1 MGSHP
6 PRFTTMVPTR
16 LALLAAP
23 FLLLIII
30 GASQAQPR
38 TGRQQDEEAKEEMTT
53 TTQASTTTTKATMV
67 EETNEVIDP
76 MEQCDKCRKAA
87 YTYKK
92 KFFCQKCVKE
102 GHLKE
107 ADTVVN
113 CGKCRKPRYRARN
126 GDFCS
131 EECPD
136 ISAGG
141 LVDNSNNM
149 VDKAEVEPTVV
160 TTSVETDEAK
170 ELGVLG
176 SIFKFL
182 VEANTWG
189 EVPASIPS
197 AAEVEVE
204 KEEDPDLKEDVEVEM
219 ER

>member
-6 PRFTTMVPTR
+6 PRFTTMAPTK
-16 LALLAAP
+16 AAP

-38 TGRQQDEEAKEEMTT
+38 MGRQDEEAKEEMTT
-53 TTQASTTTTKATMV
+53 TTQASTTTTKETMV

-141 LVDNSNNM
+141 LVDKSNM
-149 VDKAEVEPTVV
+149 VDKAEVEATVV

-204 KEEDPDLKEDVEVEM
+204 EEEEDNDLKEDVEVEM

>member
-1 MGSHP
+1 MGLSHP
-6 PRFTTMVPTR
+6 PRFTTMAPTR
-16 LALLAAP
+16 AALLAAP

-30 GASQAQPR
+30 GSSHAQPR
-38 TGRQQDEEAKEEMTT
+38 TGRQDEEAKEEMTT

-141 LVDNSNNM
+141 GVDNSNM

-160 TTSVETDEAK
+160 TSVENDEAK

-204 KEEDPDLKEDVEVEM
+204 KEEDDLKEDVEVEM

>member
-1 MGSHP
+1 MG
-6 PRFTTMVPTR
+6 
-16 LALLAAP
+16 
-23 FLLLIII
+23 
-30 GASQAQPR
+30 
-38 TGRQQDEEAKEEMTT
+38 DEETKEEMTT
-53 TTQASTTTTKATMV
+53 TTQASTTTTMKEMM
-67 EETNEVIDP
+67 EEANEVMDP
-76 MEQCDKCRKAA
+76 MEQCGKCRKAA

-102 GHLKE
+102 GHIKE

-113 CGKCRKPRYRARN
+113 CSKCRKPRYRARN

-141 LVDNSNNM
+141 VVDKSNM

-160 TTSVETDEAK
+160 TSVETDEAK

-204 KEEDPDLKEDVEVEM
+204 KEEEDLKEDVEVEM
-219 ER
+219 EMER

>member
-1 MGSHP
+1 MG
-6 PRFTTMVPTR
+6 
-16 LALLAAP
+16 
-23 FLLLIII
+23 
-30 GASQAQPR
+30 
-38 TGRQQDEEAKEEMTT
+38 DEETKEEMTT

-92 KFFCQKCVKE
+92 KFFCQKCVME

-107 ADTVVN
+107 A
-113 CGKCRKPRYRARN
+113 
-126 GDFCS
+126 
-131 EECPD
+131 
-136 ISAGG
+136 
-141 LVDNSNNM
+141 
-149 VDKAEVEPTVV
+149 DKAEVEPTVV
-160 TTSVETDEAK
+160 TSSVETDEAK

-204 KEEDPDLKEDVEVEM
+204 KKEEDNDLKEDVEVEM

>member
-6 PRFTTMVPTR
+6 PRFTTMAPTR
-16 LALLAAP
+16 VALLAAP

-38 TGRQQDEEAKEEMTT
+38 MGRQDEEAKEEMTT
-53 TTQASTTTTKATMV
+53 TTKATVV

-141 LVDNSNNM
+141 LVDNSNM

-160 TTSVETDEAK
+160 T
-170 ELGVLG
+170 
-176 SIFKFL
+176 
-182 VEANTWG
+182 
-189 EVPASIPS
+189 
-197 AAEVEVE
+197 
-204 KEEDPDLKEDVEVEM
+204 
-219 ER
+219 

>member
-1 MGSHP
+1 MGVTH
-6 PRFTTMVPTR
+6 RALTTMAPTR
-16 LALLAAP
+16 VALLAAP

-30 GASQAQPR
+30 GASHAQPR
-38 TGRQQDEEAKEEMTT
+38 TGRQDKEAKEEMTT

-102 GHLKE
+102 GHLKA

-141 LVDNSNNM
+141 LVDKSNM

-160 TTSVETDEAK
+160 TSLETDEAK

-204 KEEDPDLKEDVEVEM
+204 EEEEGNDLKEIVEVEM

>member
-1 MGSHP
+1 MGLF
-6 PRFTTMVPTR
+6 RMAPTR
-16 LALLAAP
+16 VALLPAA
-23 FLLLIII
+23 FLLLLLCIVPTT
-30 GASQAQPR
+30 ARAQPR
-38 TGRQQDEEAKEEMTT
+38 QARQDGEAKEETT
-53 TTQASTTTTKATMV
+53 TSGQVSTSTEEMMV
-67 EETNEVIDP
+67 DAEDANEVIDP
-76 MEQCDKCRKAA
+76 MEQCSKCRKAA

-102 GHLKE
+102 GHIKE

-113 CGKCRKPRYRARN
+113 CDKCRKPRYRARN

-141 LVDNSNNM
+141 LVDNSNM

-160 TTSVETDEAK
+160 TSSVENDEAK

-204 KEEDPDLKEDVEVEM
+204 EEEDNDLKEDVEVEM
-219 ER
+219 

>member
-1 MGSHP
+1 MEAGRSLSTA
-6 PRFTTMVPTR
+6 F
-16 LALLAAP
+16 
-23 FLLLIII
+23 
-30 GASQAQPR
+30 ASLSAN
-38 TGRQQDEEAKEEMTT
+38 T
-53 TTQASTTTTKATMV
+53 S
-67 EETNEVIDP
+67 I
-76 MEQCDKCRKAA
+76 
-87 YTYKK
+87 
-92 KFFCQKCVKE
+92 
-102 GHLKE
+102 
-107 ADTVVN
+107 ADTQSNYYTGPAFLNSVSI
-113 CGKCRKPRYRARN
+113 PLRYRARN

-136 ISAGG
+136 ILAGG
-141 LVDNSNNM
+141 LVDKSNM

-160 TTSVETDEAK
+160 TSVETDEAK

-204 KEEDPDLKEDVEVEM
+204 EEEEDNDLKEDVEVEM

>member
-1 MGSHP
+1 MG
-6 PRFTTMVPTR
+6 
-16 LALLAAP
+16 
-23 FLLLIII
+23 
-30 GASQAQPR
+30 
-38 TGRQQDEEAKEEMTT
+38 

-76 MEQCDKCRKAA
+76 MDQGDKCRKAA

-102 GHLKE
+102 GHLKA

-141 LVDNSNNM
+141 LVDNSNM
-149 VDKAEVEPTVV
+149 VDKAEAEPTVV
-160 TTSVETDEAK
+160 TSVETDEAK

-204 KEEDPDLKEDVEVEM
+204 KEEEEDNLKEDVEVEM